1 MIEQSNLLP
10 KVQSAETEIKKLV
23 ATALALGW
31 ASSYLRKRIQTEL
44 SKVKSA
50 VSSLEDK
57 REYYMGALRFADV
70 SMRFF
75 NYTRINISSNIQDT
89 PLKDLWSAKKGDNY
103 YEYAQDLK
111 RRLQEYAETGIKV
124 GEGKKPITI
133 WQRAELDVRHE
144 KQMEMLDDLKREGVD
159 LCYISTH
166 PDCSERCEPWQGKLV
181 SLSKHATGPN
191 FLVGKVDGKNVYSLT
206 DIMNQVD
213 KYGYHNNIICGFN
226 CRHKLEPYKGQLR
239 PPTYSKEEVEEQ
251 RKIEQKIRKMEREI
265 RKVLS
270 AEQVERSAGNIK
282 TANSLKS
289 KAKQMIS
296 AYKKFCERHGY
307 AWEKYRIE
315 V

>member
-1 MIEQSNLLP
+1 MIEQANVLP
-10 KVQSAETEIKKLV
+10 KVQSSETEIKKLV
-23 ATALALGW
+23 ALALLLGW
-31 ASSYLRKRIQTEL
+31 SAFQLRKKIQEEL
-44 SKVKSA
+44 NKIKLALKGLSDS
-50 VSSLEDK
+50 
-57 REYYMGALRFADV
+57 REYYFGALRFADN

-75 NYTRINISSNIQDT
+75 TRERINLSEEQT
-89 PLKDLWSAKKGDNY
+89 TLKDLWAAKKGDPY
-103 YEYAQDLK
+103 YEYAKDLK
-111 RRLQEYAETGIKV
+111 NRLREYAETGIKV

-133 WQRAELDVRHE
+133 WQRAELDVRYE
-144 KQMEMLDDLKREGVD
+144 SQMRMVQDLKNEGVD

-213 KYGYHNNIICGFN
+213 KYGYKNNIICGFN
-226 CRHKLEPYKGQLR
+226 CRHKLEPYRGQLH
-239 PPTYSKEEVEEQ
+239 PTSYTKEEVEEQ

-270 AEQVERSAGNIK
+270 IEKVERSAGNIK
-282 TANSLKS
+282 TANSLKE
-289 KAKQMIS
+289 KAKLMIEK
-296 AYKKFCERHGY
+296 YKDFCNKHGY
-307 AWEKYRIE
+307 PWEKYRIE